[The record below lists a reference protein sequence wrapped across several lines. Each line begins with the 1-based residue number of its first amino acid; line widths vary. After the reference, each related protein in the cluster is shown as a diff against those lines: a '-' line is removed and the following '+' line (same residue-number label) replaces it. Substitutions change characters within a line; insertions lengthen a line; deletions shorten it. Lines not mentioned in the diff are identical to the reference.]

1 MNTMDWWSFNDN
13 SVPVDMAILPTGCG
27 GGDGDTCAPAYAI
40 VRADTDGDQELL
52 KDATTTTTN
61 DAWFEDFEND
71 YTCLYGGPATVEPWP
86 VLVPVPHT
94 QVIGPM
100 TALLAGVTAP
110 MEPVHV
116 PVHVPVPVPVELLG
130 QALTA
135 VVDTQDVP
143 QDALN
148 TLRPHIADQPSPG
161 VSWETLLTGFPL
173 VATCKVT
180 TGKHVSIQLSC
191 AGGRWKLEPYAFH
204 LRKARGSA
212 PAMHASEIDLL
223 TNGTGNQLGRRTVR
237 YEAGRHTD
245 RKAVISSAVV
255 TYVHTVRRLQ
265 QQCTGTTEGFG
276 PHVMDIGSGYMYNS
290 GMKQKDMWKWS
301 AHCAV
306 KVLKMLQKTGQS
318 PVDQGPCTDTSE
330 VQVERDTHVAT
341 RAIRTYNKRTRT
353 ATDTATKRK
362 RTRTRVQKYSS
373 DEDDKPTTTPT
384 PTAELLCLC
393 ELEGVDCRCE
403 MVDDEEWM
411 ALLCGCCGQDVLG
424 CQCTGGEGEGESH
437 SIICI

>member
-1 MNTMDWWSFNDN
+1 MDNNEIIDWLFDDNTNN
-13 SVPVDMAILPTGCG
+13 SVPMDIAMLPPGCG
-27 GGDGDTCAPAYAI
+27 GGDTCASAAI
-40 VRADTDGDQELL
+40 VRADTDGGQELL
-52 KDATTTTTN
+52 KDATIITTTTDN
-61 DAWFEDFEND
+61 AWLEDVELEELETD
-71 YTCLYGGPATVEPWP
+71 YTWFQGGGLATVDPWP
-86 VLVPVPHT
+86 VLVPHT

-100 TALLAGVTAP
+100 TALLAGVAAP
-110 MEPVHV
+110 MEP
-116 PVHVPVPVPVELLG
+116 VPVPVPVELLG
-130 QALTA
+130 QALA
-135 VVDTQDVP
+135 LVVVDTQYVP
-143 QDALN
+143 QDALD
-148 TLRPHIADQPSPG
+148 TLRPHIAARPSPG

-353 ATDTATKRK
+353 ATDTATKR
-362 RTRTRVQKYSS
+362 TRVQKYSS
-373 DEDDKPTTTPT
+373 DEDDKPTTT